1 MEEKK
6 INSPKISPKKRKN
19 NNKEVIEISLGRPNP
34 AYNLVSIKA
43 RYRFH
48 QIKQNFSKLD
58 YNAYIRRCKNMYS
71 ISSKM
76 SSELD
81 VSDIYHEEKKNINGI
96 LDIFHRIDDKI
107 SSKRIRL
114 TKFKKDSGKI
124 KMLKEK
130 SLSAINL
137 YKVKPNLS
145 KFRITSNDFSNLSN
159 NINLQSRKLN
169 ANKNNNSHIKNK
181 KMNSTYCSNFKGD
194 FSNILINS
202 KMNDTNYKI
211 IKKDKD
217 NILIKKNSFF
227 GRTKSNFNKTFSPS
241 FNNKNIILNKKK
253 ENIENKNTNI
263 YNPKKISE
271 EYGLYN
277 FKTKQSPL
285 SGKST
290 GLTITNF
297 GAIIYNNSIFRNK
310 NISNFLYNNQSLP
323 LIYSSKY

>member
-202 KMNDTNYKI
+202 KMNDTN
-211 IKKDKD
+211 
-217 NILIKKNSFF
+217 
-227 GRTKSNFNKTFSPS
+227 FNKTFSPS